1 MLIICGTVP
10 LEDMP
15 LTFGEVRADGGSFI
29 AGDRQVPCT
38 QGTGAMIR
46 SALAVTDYLKVEP
59 PHALLVGDIGN
70 GKGSRELYEYLI
82 KNIAGIGPNVLA
94 LHYWLPDMLLTRR
107 LCDAVSACAERPIMM
122 ADAASM
128 YSAKAAGLAAAFD
141 VFTPDASE
149 LAFLADPAATHP
161 AYIKKHLFNIEGT
174 RTGELIETAYRNE
187 SAAKLLLVKG
197 SVDFVVEEGK
207 ILDTVAEPDVP
218 AMEAI
223 GGTGDTISGMIAAFI
238 DAGIKPSRS
247 AVLAARAN
255 RAAGRIARATPA
267 TKIGRIIECFPNVFE
282 ANLCKWTG
290 VCIVEGA
297 NDD

>member
-10 LEDMP
+10 VEDMP
-15 LTFGEVRADGGSFI
+15 LTFGRVQADGNAFFVEKKHIS
-29 AGDRQVPCT
+29 CT

-46 SALAVTDYLKVEP
+46 SALAATDYLKVEP

-82 KNIAGIGPNVLA
+82 ENIADIGPNVLA

-107 LCDAVSACAERPIMM
+107 LCNAVDACADRPIII

-128 YSAKAAGLAAAFD
+128 YSAKAAGLAGAFD

-161 AYIKKHLFNIEGT
+161 AYIKRHLFDIEEH
-174 RTGELIETAYRNE
+174 RAEELIEAAYQNE
-187 SAAKLLLVKG
+187 SAAKLLMVKG
-197 SVDFVVEEGK
+197 SVDFVVEDGT

-223 GGTGDTISGMIAAFI
+223 GGTGDTISGMIAAFTY
-238 DAGIKPSRS
+238 AGIKPSQS
-247 AVLAARAN
+247 AMLAARAN
-255 RAAGRIARATPA
+255 RTAGQLARATPA
-267 TKIGRIIECFPNVFE
+267 TKIGSIIECFPDVFE